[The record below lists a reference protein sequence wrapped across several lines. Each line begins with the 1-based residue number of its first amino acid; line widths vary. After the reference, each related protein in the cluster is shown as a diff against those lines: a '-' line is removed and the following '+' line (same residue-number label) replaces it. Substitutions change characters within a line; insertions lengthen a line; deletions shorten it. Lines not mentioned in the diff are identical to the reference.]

1 MNSLV
6 TIKGCRLNNNTIL
19 ARFSRQDNIISLVST
34 PQVYN
39 GVINVYPNQISKFP
53 IDFEKEAIFQW
64 NSSIVSSTAIYESYA
79 EFFKRY
85 EIIKGLVP
93 DNIQDYTKWSF
104 VKPFRLDGRGG
115 LDVPIITQCD
125 VRCKEVKTAYAVGL
139 PLFDGTFSDP
149 FLGSEYI
156 EGWDDSA
163 TVKTNLKN
171 ISIPVRFEVGDS
183 TEYST
188 YYAKPI
194 ESSDWEEGAS
204 EVTTHLSFEF
214 SAASFFFQRV
224 SLEIQDVG
232 TIDGRR
238 VRLKRTTSK
247 SRVDLPIVVF

>member
-1 MNSLV
+1 MKSLA
-6 TIKGCRLNNNTIL
+6 TINGCRLDGNSIL

-34 PQVYN
+34 PLVSEA
-39 GVINVYPNQISKFP
+39 PNKILKFP
-53 IDFEKEAIFQW
+53 IDFEKEAIIQGTS
-64 NSSIVSSTAIYESYA
+64 NPITSLAIYESYA

-163 TVKTNLKN
+163 NVKTNLKN

-188 YYAKPI
+188 YYAEPI

-204 EVTTHLSFEF
+204 EVTTHLSFRF
-214 SAASFFFQRV
+214 YAVSFYIQRV
-224 SLEIQDVG
+224 WLEIQDVG

-247 SRVDLPIVVF
+247 SRVDLPVVVF